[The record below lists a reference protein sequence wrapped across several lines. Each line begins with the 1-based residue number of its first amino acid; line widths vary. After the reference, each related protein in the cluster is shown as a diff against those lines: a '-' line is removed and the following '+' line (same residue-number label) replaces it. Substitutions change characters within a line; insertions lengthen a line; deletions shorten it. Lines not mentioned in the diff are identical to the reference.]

1 MESLIPVINKLQ
13 DVFNTVGADAI
24 QLPQIV
30 IVGSQSSGKSSVI
43 ESLVG
48 RSILPRGTG
57 IVTRRPLIL
66 QLVHCPIDDRV
77 HRTAEKGTI
86 HLEEW
91 AEFLHSKDKIFTDWD
106 EVRKEIDRE
115 TERVAGSNK
124 GICPEPISLKFY
136 STSVLSLTLVD
147 LPGLTKVAV
156 GAQPEDIEAQIK
168 ELILHYIQ
176 NPNSIILAVSPANM
190 DMATSESLKIARDI
204 DPDGRRTLA
213 VLTKLDLMDAGTD
226 AIDILCGR
234 VIPVKL
240 GIIGVINRSQQ
251 DIIDKKDIKDAI
263 KDEASFLARKYP
275 TLATR
280 NGTPYLAKT
289 LNRLL
294 MHHIRDCL
302 PELKTR
308 VNVMASQ
315 FQSLLNSYGQ
325 DVVDKNTTLLQII
338 TKFASSYVATLDGT
352 ARNIETA
359 ELCGGARICYIF
371 HEIFGRT
378 LDSIHPLTGLTN
390 MDILTAIRNSNGPRP
405 ALFVPEV
412 SFELLVKRQIK
423 RLEEPSLRC
432 VELAHEEMQR
442 IIQHCGNEVQQEM
455 LRFPKLHEK
464 IIDVVTNLLRSRL
477 GPTNAM
483 VENIVSI
490 ELAYINTKHPDFYR
504 EANSI
509 GSMLKSPD
517 MQENETA
524 VRNTQV
530 RGVKGG
536 GGELVRG
543 GSRSGARPH
552 SIHHPGQGAPHQNG
566 LPELGHLSLQE
577 DKARSGSKDNV
588 ITASTWLSN
597 ILPAPKDS
605 DQQAGSRDLSPS
617 PVHRAVT
624 QLTEGSVEVA
634 SSVISPV
641 KPVNLLPEIPEQ
653 SGRKLNDREQRDC
666 QVIERLIKSY
676 FYLVRKSIQD
686 SVPKSIMHFMVNFIK
701 DNLQSSLV
709 SSLYKAD
716 QIEALLSESEHV
728 GQRRKEAGEMLEAL
742 QKASQIISEIRET
755 HVW

>member
-57 IVTRRPLIL
+57 IVTRRPLVL
-66 QLVHCPIDDRV
+66 QLVYTPKDDRV
-77 HRTAEKGTI
+77 HRCAEKGTI
-86 HLEEW
+86 DKEEW
-91 AEFLHSKDKIFTDWD
+91 VEFLHTKEKVFTDWD
-106 EVRKEIDRE
+106 EVRREIEKETDRM
-115 TERVAGSNK
+115 AGSNK
-124 GICPEPISLKFY
+124 GICPEPISLKFF
-136 STSVLSLTLVD
+136 SCHVLSLTMVD

-156 GAQPEDIEAQIK
+156 GDQPEDIEKQIR
-168 ELILHYIQ
+168 ELILKYIT
-176 NPNSIILAVSPANM
+176 NPNSIILAVSPANA
-190 DMATSESLKIARDI
+190 DMATSESIKFARDI

-213 VLTKLDLMDAGTD
+213 VITKLDLMDAGTD

-251 DIIDKKDIKDAI
+251 DIIDKKEIRDAI
-263 KDEASFLARKYP
+263 KDESSFLQRKYP

-315 FQSLLNSYGQ
+315 FQTLLNSYGQ

-338 TKFASSYVATLDGT
+338 TKFASSYVSTVDGT
-352 ARNIETA
+352 ARNIETS

-371 HEIFGRT
+371 HETFGRT
-378 LDSIHPLTGLTN
+378 LDSIHPLTGLTA

-432 VELAHEEMQR
+432 VELVHEEMQR

-477 GPTNAM
+477 VPTNNM
-483 VENIVSI
+483 VENIVAI
-490 ELAYINTKHPDFYR
+490 ELAYVNTRHPDFYKDM
-504 EANSI
+504 ANIS
-509 GSMLKSPD
+509 SMLKSPD
-517 MQENETA
+517 LETERMNQA
-524 VRNTQV
+524 RGRTSGDRVRD
-530 RGVKGG
+530 VK
-536 GGELVRG
+536 
-543 GSRSGARPH
+543 SRPH
-552 SIHHPGQGAPHQNG
+552 SVHFPQQNG
-566 LPELGHLSLQE
+566 DLDSDKENAVVSRTRGRNQLQQ
-577 DKARSGSKDNV
+577 DSQV
-588 ITASTWLSN
+588 ITASNWLSN
-597 ILPAPKDS
+597 ILPAPKEEGGS
-605 DQQAGSRDLSPS
+605 GIVGRDQSPS
-617 PVHRAVT
+617 PQHKAIT
-624 QLTEGSVEVA
+624 QVVESEVSQ
-634 SSVISPV
+634 SSTAMSPV
-641 KPVNLLPEIPEQ
+641 KPVNLLPEIPVQ
-653 SGRKLNDREQRDC
+653 TGRKLNDREQRDC
-666 QVIERLIKSY
+666 EVIERLIKSY
-676 FYLVRKSIQD
+676 FYLVRKMIQD
-686 SVPKSIMHFMVNFIK
+686 SVPKAVMHFMVNFVK
-701 DNLQSSLV
+701 DNLQSELV
-709 SSLYKAD
+709 SSLYKAE
-716 QIEALLSESEHV
+716 QIETLLSESEHI
-728 GQRRKEAGEMLEAL
+728 GQRRKEAAEMLEAL